1 MQRITRLIA
10 LASLL
15 LSIAFCPLLAQE
27 KTSLRGVVRDGG
39 SNNGIGGVLVTLQ
52 SSNQQT
58 TTESDGSFAFYN
70 IKAGEETLLFSSPL
84 HTTVELNI
92 TITPNRLNEV
102 GPIVMIQ
109 NKINDNAQFAGI
121 VDNIDLDQID
131 DEGAGQSANTMVI
144 FTNDVYL
151 QKAGFQ
157 FSQFRHRNRGYDN
170 TYEQR
175 YINGINFNEGVRGD
189 ACPYP
194 IPSLHLAY
202 RICSCRKHLQW
213 PLREHNGHR

>member
-15 LSIAFCPLLAQE
+15 LSIAICPLLAQE

-84 HTTVELNI
+84 QTTVELNI
-92 TITPNRLNEV
+92 TITPNRLYEV
-102 GPIVMIQ
+102 
-109 NKINDNAQFAGI
+109 
-121 VDNIDLDQID
+121 
-131 DEGAGQSANTMVI
+131 
-144 FTNDVYL
+144 
-151 QKAGFQ
+151 
-157 FSQFRHRNRGYDN
+157 
-170 TYEQR
+170 
-175 YINGINFNEGVRGD
+175 
-189 ACPYP
+189 
-194 IPSLHLAY
+194 
-202 RICSCRKHLQW
+202 
-213 PLREHNGHR
+213 